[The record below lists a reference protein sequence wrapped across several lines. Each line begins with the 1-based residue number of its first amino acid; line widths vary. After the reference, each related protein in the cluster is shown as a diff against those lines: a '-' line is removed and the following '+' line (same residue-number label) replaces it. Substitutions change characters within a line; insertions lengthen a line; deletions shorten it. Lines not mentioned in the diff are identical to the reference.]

1 MRHFE
6 ASGLWYPS
14 NDPSNAVGGTLKF
27 DRQGLRLSLLGAFRE
42 GWSSELEDYPVIQ
55 GVVGNSPYGS
65 FVTLVDSFMTSQKI
79 NMVRVTSAEIRS
91 HFAVLGDFHLPNGP
105 VRFEKLTLSYS
116 YLKEW
121 VGRGGLEFDHK
132 RTGDG
137 LRFVAAYT
145 KPKNVVFLFE
155 GGTLTLGFNCKSSVS
170 THQSSFAE
178 DAAIIIEPVG
188 NLTAEALVPNHVR
201 TIQDLLTFATDTPN
215 AVEEISFL
223 GEKDERGLEPKASL
237 VYEPIFSLED
247 KRKSLHA
254 SDMLFTYADSQ
265 DIGLNIFQGWLDFS
279 RKHRVFCDVHFGYT
293 YSEPRYADDRLSK
306 ALAAFTL
313 LCSNLAP
320 RLDKTIDFLVDVRSA
335 MKARFSEE
343 ERVFIECLIPTGPE
357 VEMPILLLKLMGENS
372 ELMGQLIEDFHA
384 FVLSVIDT
392 LDFFERRVEGPR
404 PPLQGGDLHYAAEKI
419 KMLMKIIVLRELGFN
434 EDAVK
439 MLIERNK
446 LFSHLKTV

>member
-6 ASGLWYPS
+6 ASELWYPS

-55 GVVGNSPYGS
+55 GVVGNSPYWL

-155 GGTLTLGFNCKSSVS
+155 GGTLTLGFNCKS
-170 THQSSFAE
+170 QYF
-178 DAAIIIEPVG
+178 P
-188 NLTAEALVPNHVR
+188 
-201 TIQDLLTFATDTPN
+201 
-215 AVEEISFL
+215 
-223 GEKDERGLEPKASL
+223 
-237 VYEPIFSLED
+237 
-247 KRKSLHA
+247 
-254 SDMLFTYADSQ
+254 
-265 DIGLNIFQGWLDFS
+265 DFS
-279 RKHRVFCDVHFGYT
+279 VKRGGRVWPTQG
-293 YSEPRYADDRLSK
+293 SPR
-306 ALAAFTL
+306 
-313 LCSNLAP
+313 
-320 RLDKTIDFLVDVRSA
+320 
-335 MKARFSEE
+335 
-343 ERVFIECLIPTGPE
+343 
-357 VEMPILLLKLMGENS
+357 
-372 ELMGQLIEDFHA
+372 
-384 FVLSVIDT
+384 
-392 LDFFERRVEGPR
+392 
-404 PPLQGGDLHYAAEKI
+404 
-419 KMLMKIIVLRELGFN
+419 
-434 EDAVK
+434 
-439 MLIERNK
+439 
-446 LFSHLKTV
+446 